1 MFGKF
6 EKTVALIAQ
15 NSVYDNL
22 RENRIKGFWIGQ
34 N

>member
-15 NSVYDNL
+15 NLVYDVL
-22 RENRIKGFWIGQ
+22 RKNRIKGFWIGQ